1 MSTFV
6 VVAPLRPAAREAA
19 RELLAQGP
27 PFDPESTALESHQV
41 FLTDREVVFVFEG
54 PDAKETVQ
62 KVAGDPGVWRAA
74 ARWRELLAGRPR
86 IADNAYIW
94 TRPA

>member
-27 PFDPESTALESHQV
+27 PFAPDGTTLESHHV
-41 FLTDREVVFVFEG
+41 FLTDREVVFLFEG
-54 PDAKETVQ
+54 PDVKETVQ

-74 ARWRELLAGRPR
+74 VRWRELLAGRPR
-86 IADNAYIW
+86 IADSAYSW
-94 TRPA
+94 ARPA

>member
-27 PFDPESTALESHQV
+27 PFDPEGTALESHQV
-41 FLTDREVVFVFEG
+41 FLTDREAVFLFEG

-62 KVAGDPGVWRAA
+62 KVTGDPGVWRAA

-86 IADNAYIW
+86 IAESAYTW
-94 TRPA
+94 ARSA